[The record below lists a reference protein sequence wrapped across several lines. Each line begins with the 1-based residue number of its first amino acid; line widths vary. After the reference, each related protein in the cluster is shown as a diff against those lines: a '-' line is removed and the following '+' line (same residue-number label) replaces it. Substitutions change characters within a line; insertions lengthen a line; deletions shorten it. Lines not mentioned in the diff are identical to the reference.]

1 MDGEVWRTLWKLP
14 AALLVAVG
22 LLASPGYG
30 AGPAVAHES
39 VPAQSAVRGI
49 PGEVELSGDND
60 VAAWQRLQ
68 FGLFIHWGLYSEL
81 GGVWKG
87 EPVTSGYSEQI
98 QMWANIPEAEYLEVA
113 KRFQPDQYDPE
124 QICSLAKAAGMR
136 YVVITGKHH
145 DGFSMFDTR
154 TTEYD
159 VVDATPYGKDPLK
172 QLADACRSQG
182 LKFGVY
188 FSLVDW
194 YQGHAFDG
202 NNENPIPSSMEPVI
216 KGQLRELMTHYGD
229 IAEVWFDMSAPTA
242 AQSEDFANVVRE
254 LQPHAAI
261 NSRVWNNRGDF
272 RTLGDNEVPSV
283 PLDGPWQ
290 TPASIYHETWGYRS
304 WQKRDDLPGKIRD
317 LVVGLTSVRAR
328 GGNYLLNIGPRGDG
342 SVVEFEADV
351 LRGIGQWLKRHPRAV
366 LGASATRFGGQPWGE
381 VTVNDRDLFL
391 HVTRWPASGEI
402 RLPGLATAVRQV
414 TEDGSSERLQWRR
427 DGDDLVVSVPETPRD
442 DVLPVLRAELEG
454 QLRIIPPSTQSLSAT
469 SHAAVVDAS
478 AVTHGYSYA
487 DTGRYSRT
495 TRTVVRHT
503 AYLTTDHSQDVKM
516 VLLGKADPQQLYR
529 LTVGRQSRVLT
540 GAQLTQQAV
549 GPFRLQRGQ
558 VTEVTVTLA
567 QPQHVG
573 EDLGLTLDKLLIAPS
588 DSVVAWAE
596 LPEQLVVGSQA
607 EARVHVSNLSRR
619 TVDGTLTLK
628 TPAGWDAVD
637 TAAFSKLS
645 PGKTFSAGVPL
656 RVPMDASPGRHT
668 FQAVAT
674 GGKHTVKLQAS
685 AEVVLPNVAQG
696 KAATQSSTAWGGV
709 AARAVDGNTGGD
721 YFGDNSTTHTA
732 EPSTEAW
739 WQVDLGQDYD
749 LDGIEVWN
757 RSDCCTQRLAN
768 YWVLVSQ
775 TPITTDSLQEAR
787 AMPGVVAIRMSDP
800 AARPTR
806 IPLSSGTHGRYVRV
820 QLESVADPLSLSELV
835 VRGVPR

>member
-1 MDGEVWRTLWKLP
+1 M
-14 AALLVAVG
+14 
-22 LLASPGYG
+22 
-30 AGPAVAHES
+30 
-39 VPAQSAVRGI
+39 RGI
-49 PGEVELSGDND
+49 PGEVELSADDD

-81 GGVWKG
+81 GGVWQG
-87 EPVTSGYSEQI
+87 RPVTSGYSEQI
-98 QMWANIPEAEYLEVA
+98 QMWANIPEAQYLEVA
-113 KRFQPDQYDPE
+113 KRFQPDHFDPA

-136 YVVITGKHH
+136 YVVITSKHH
-145 DGFSMFDTR
+145 DGFSMFNTR

-194 YQGHAFDG
+194 HQGHSFDG
-202 NNENPIPSSMEPVI
+202 GNENPIPPSMEPVI
-216 KGQLRELMTHYGD
+216 KAQLRELMTHYGD
-229 IAEVWFDMSAPTA
+229 IAEVWFDMSAPTSS
-242 AQSEDFANVVRE
+242 QSEDFANVVRE

-261 NSRVWNNRGDF
+261 NSRVWNNKGDF

-317 LVVGLTSVRAR
+317 LVTGLTSVRAR

-351 LRGIGQWLKRHPRAV
+351 LRGIGRWLKQHPKAV

-402 RLPGLATAVRQV
+402 RLPGLVTGVRQV
-414 TEDGSSERLQWRR
+414 TEDGSAEQLQWRR
-427 DGDDLVVSVPETPRD
+427 DGDDLVVTLPETPRD
-442 DVLPVLRAELEG
+442 DVLPVLRVELEG
-454 QLRIIPPSTQSLSAT
+454 QLRIIPQSTQSLSAT
-469 SHAAVVDAS
+469 SRAAVVDAN
-478 AVTHGYSYA
+478 ALTHGYSYA
-487 DTGRYSRT
+487 DAGRYSRT

-503 AYLTTDHSQDVKM
+503 AYLTTDHSRDVKM
-516 VLLGKADPQQLYR
+516 VLRGTAEPDRLYR
-529 LTVGRQSRVLT
+529 LTVGHRSRLLT
-540 GAQLTQQAV
+540 GAQLTQEAV
-549 GPFRLQRGQ
+549 GPFTLPRGR
-558 VTEVTVTLA
+558 VTEVSVTPA
-567 QPQHVG
+567 RPQHVG
-573 EDLGLTLDKLLIAPS
+573 EDLGFTLDNLLVGPS
-588 DSVVAWAE
+588 DAVVAWAE
-596 LPEQLVVGSQA
+596 LPNQLVVGSRG

-619 TVDGTLTLK
+619 TVDGTMTLRV
-628 TPAGWDAVD
+628 PAGWGDVAPV
-637 TAAFSKLS
+637 AFSKLS
-645 PGKTFSAGVPL
+645 PGATSTVVVPL
-656 RVPMDASPGRHT
+656 RVPPDASPGRRT

-674 GGKHTVKLQAS
+674 GGKHTVNLQAT

-696 KAATQSSTAWGGV
+696 KAATQSSTAWEGV
-709 AARAVDGNTGGD
+709 AARAVDGNTGGS

-739 WQVDLGQDYD
+739 WQVDLGQGYD
-749 LDGIEVWN
+749 LDSIEVWN
-757 RSDCCTQRLAN
+757 RSDCCTERLSN

-775 TPITTDSLQEAR
+775 TPITMHSLQEAR
-787 AMPGVVAIRMSDP
+787 AMPGIVAIRMGDP
-800 AARPTR
+800 AARPTH
-806 IPLSSGTHGRYVRV
+806 IPLSGTHGRYVRV
-820 QLESVADPLSLSELV
+820 QLESATDPLSLSEFV
-835 VRGVPR
+835 VRGLPK